1 MLADHVLPFLRKKRV
16 MKKVIYMLD
25 GAVPHYSHVTRDFLS
40 EHFHERII
48 GRGLQWFW
56 PPRSPDITPCDFW
69 FWGYIK
75 YNVYRSDPQSLDELQ
90 QRITEEIV
98 GIDVEMLQNVTDS
111 IPRHMENLLEQNGRH
126 LR

>member
-1 MLADHVLPFLRKKRV
+1 
-16 MKKVIYMLD
+16 MKKVIYMFD
-25 GAVPHYSHVTRDFLS
+25 GAAPHYSHVTRDFLS

-48 GRGLQWFW
+48 GRGFQWFW

-90 QRITEEIV
+90 QRITEEIL
-98 GIDVEMLQNVTDS
+98 GIDVEMLQNVIDS
-111 IPRHMENLLEQNGRH
+111 IPRRMENLLEQNGRH